1 MEGMRPV
8 DPGAGPESTA
18 PRAPMA
24 RPTRSAAS
32 PASESRYSTD
42 PGWPDSD
49 GSTARPRAL
58 CDRARARVPVG
69 GQTYRFRALT
79 RSGPVLSES
88 ELSDFAGELGRLGF
102 IGAFKTRLEYV
113 TMISARPRTRISSC
127 LFVRISSYLIL
138 RISRIV
144 MMISDVQVRQT
155 GDHCRWTR

>member
-58 CDRARARVPVG
+58 P
-69 GQTYRFRALT
+69 
-79 RSGPVLSES
+79 GPGSQWAAKRIDS
-88 ELSDFAGELGRLGF
+88 EL
-102 IGAFKTRLEYV
+102 
-113 TMISARPRTRISSC
+113 
-127 LFVRISSYLIL
+127 
-138 RISRIV
+138 
-144 MMISDVQVRQT
+144 
-155 GDHCRWTR
+155 

>member
-88 ELSDFAGELGRLGF
+88 ELSDFAGELGRLGC

-113 TMISARPRTRISSC
+113 TMISARPRKATLEIFEYISICSPKPTNSC
-127 LFVRISSYLIL
+127 LHVLFVQPTKLIKA
-138 RISRIV
+138 
-144 MMISDVQVRQT
+144 
-155 GDHCRWTR
+155 